1 MEFLTL
7 KIKQVE
13 NGYLVSEDAYDRQMY
28 PQTWVAQDIHGLKEL
43 IGELAST
50 TGVRLRN
57 SPSEPVEITETKPF
71 KPTT

>member
-1 MEFLTL
+1 MKQLT
-7 KIKQVE
+7 IRIIQVE
-13 NGYLVSEDAYDRQMY
+13 NGYLVSEDAYDRQLY
-28 PQTWVAQDIHGLKEL
+28 PNTWVAQDIHGLKEL

-57 SPSEPVEITETKPF
+57 SPSEPVENTETKPF